1 MPWLRAASHEQEEAN
16 VNVTCVVG
24 ARPNFVKIAPIMAEL
39 AKRGADRR
47 LVHTGQH
54 YDFEMSASFFADLDL
69 PKPDADLGI
78 GSGTHAVQTGTAM
91 MGLEKEFQQNTP
103 DVVVV
108 VGDVNSTL
116 AAALAAVKLHI
127 KVAHVEAG
135 YRSGDF
141 SMPEEVNRLVV
152 DQISQLLLAPT
163 PDAVENLA
171 KEGVVGEHVVF
182 VGNVMAETLLRNL
195 HKVKARA
202 NYAEL
207 GLTAGE
213 YALATIHRAENTDD
227 ECRLRA
233 ICEGFHY
240 SSVPIVWPLHPR
252 TKKKLEEFKLIED
265 LATRVKL
272 TEPMAYLDLLNVMA
286 NARLVLTDSGGV
298 QEESCMLGVP
308 CLTLRD
314 NTERR
319 LTVDVG
325 ANRLVPIDRREIIAA
340 IERIKNGKYPAWSAP
355 EKWDIEVSS
364 RIVDAL
370 ALL

>member
-1 MPWLRAASHEQEEAN
+1 M
-16 VNVTCVVG
+16 NVTCVVG
-24 ARPNFVKIAPIMAEL
+24 ARPNFVKIAPIIAEL
-39 AKRGADRR
+39 SARGISHR

-69 PKPDADLGI
+69 PKPDVDLGI

-91 MGLEKEFQQNTP
+91 MGLERDFEASRP
-103 DVVVV
+103 DVVMV

-127 KVAHVEAG
+127 PVAHVEAG

-141 SMPEEVNRLVV
+141 SMPEEVNRLVT

-171 KEGVVGEHVVF
+171 KEGVEGEHVVF
-182 VGNVMAETLLRNL
+182 VGNIMAETLLRNL
-195 HKVKARA
+195 HQVKSRA
-202 NYAEL
+202 KYAEL
-207 GLTAGE
+207 GATAGE

-233 ICEGFHY
+233 ITEAFCL
-240 SSVPIVWPLHPR
+240 SPVPVVLPLHPR
-252 TKKKLEEFKLIED
+252 TKKRLEELKLMD
-265 LATRVKL
+265 DVCSRVKL
-272 TEPMAYLDLLNVMA
+272 TDPMPYLDLLNVMA
-286 NARLVLTDSGGV
+286 NAQMVLTDSGGV

-319 LTVDVG
+319 LTVDIG
-325 ANRLVPIDRREIIAA
+325 ANQLVKVDRVEILAA
-340 IERIKNGKYPAWSAP
+340 IERIRAGKYPRWSAP
-355 EKWDIEVSS
+355 EKWDTEVSS
-364 RIVDAL
+364 RIADAL
-370 ALL
+370 AVL

>member
-1 MPWLRAASHEQEEAN
+1 M
-16 VNVTCVVG
+16 NVTCIVG
-24 ARPNFVKIAPIMAEL
+24 ARPNFVKMAPIIAEL
-39 AKRGADRR
+39 SARGIAHR

-69 PKPDADLGI
+69 PQPDIDLGI

-91 MGLEKEFQQNTP
+91 MGLEADFEKSRP

-127 KVAHVEAG
+127 PVAHVEAG

-141 SMPEEVNRLVV
+141 SMPEEVNRLVT

-163 PDAVENLA
+163 PDAVDNLA
-171 KEGVVGEHVVF
+171 KEGVAGEHVIL

-195 HKVKARA
+195 HKVKSRA
-202 NYAEL
+202 KYADL
-207 GLTAGE
+207 GVVAGD

-233 ICEGFHY
+233 IMEAFCR
-240 SSVPIVWPLHPR
+240 SSVPVLLPLHPR
-252 TKKKLEEFKLIED
+252 TRKKLEEMKMIDEVSK
-265 LATRVKL
+265 RVTL
-272 TEPMAYLDLLNVMA
+272 TDPMAYLDLLNVMA
-286 NARLVLTDSGGV
+286 NAQMALTDSGGV

-319 LTVDVG
+319 LTVDIG
-325 ANRLVPIDRREIIAA
+325 ANRLVPVERVEILAA
-340 IERIKNGKYPAWSAP
+340 IERIRNGKFPSWRSP
-355 EKWDIEVSS
+355 EKWDTQVSA
-364 RIVDAL
+364 RIADAL
-370 ALL
+370 EALG

>member
-1 MPWLRAASHEQEEAN
+1 L
-16 VNVTCVVG
+16 NVTCVVG
-24 ARPNFVKIAPIMAEL
+24 ARPNFVKISPIIAEL
-39 AKRGADRR
+39 HNRCMAHR

-69 PKPDADLGI
+69 PKPDVDLGI
-78 GSGTHAVQTGTAM
+78 GSGTHAVQTGMAM
-91 MGLEKEFQQNTP
+91 MGLEEEFEANRP

-127 KVAHVEAG
+127 PVAHVEAG

-163 PDAVENLA
+163 PDAVVNLA
-171 KEGVVGEHVVF
+171 KEGVEGDHVVF
-182 VGNVMAETLLRNL
+182 VGNVMAETLLRHL

-202 NYAEL
+202 KYAEL

-252 TKKKLEEFKLIED
+252 TRKKLEELKLISE
-265 LATRVKL
+265 LASRVTL
-272 TEPMAYLDLLNVMA
+272 TEPMPYLDLLNVMA
-286 NARLVLTDSGGV
+286 NARMVLTDSGGV

-314 NTERR
+314 NTERK

-325 ANRLVPIDRREIIAA
+325 ANRLVPVDRREIIAA
-340 IERIKNGKYPAWSAP
+340 IERIKNGKYPSWSAP
-355 EKWDIEVSS
+355 ENWDIEVSA

-370 ALL
+370 ASLQG